1 MVTSPQQIIRN
12 RMYELLTS
20 LLHCRFKDID
30 ELKNRIAVQYRVYNV
45 VNRLVESQNKII
57 EKAVKKRLKDKFYD
71 ICNKADEIIEN
82 LDYINVEVEK
92 RGN

>member
-30 ELKNRIAVQYRVYNV
+30 ELKKRIAVQYRVYNV
-45 VNRLVESQNKII
+45 NLVEGNG
-57 EKAVKKRLKDKFYD
+57 D
-71 ICNKADEIIEN
+71 I
-82 LDYINVEVEK
+82 V
-92 RGN
+92 